1 MSSPYFLLDGA
12 YSEASL
18 YNSPNPVQNMKY
30 PCLISYP
37 FLSDYSH
44 AKVDT
49 SPLST
54 NYQYL
59 YNSYPREP
67 CLYCSYYEQPRQTK

>member
-18 YNSPNPVQNMKY
+18 YNSPNPIQDMKY
-30 PCLISYP
+30 PCLTSYP

-67 CLYCSYYEQPRQTK
+67 CLYCSYYEPHQTN

>member
-18 YNSPNPVQNMKY
+18 DNSPNPIQNIRY
-30 PCLISYP
+30 PCLTSYP
-37 FLSDYSH
+37 FLSDFSH

-49 SPLST
+49 TPLST
-54 NYQYL
+54 DYKSMGQ
-59 YNSYPREP
+59 SYPVRP
-67 CLYCSYYEQPRQTK
+67 CPYCSYYEKTH